1 MIEIEGKCATPVF
14 TNTLEASVPE
24 IDAGDGGRRMTKNP
38 KEINKT
44 ERILSIYHLLRF
56 CEEVSIQELENLLP
70 GCRKT
75 FSRDIALLK
84 SAGVQIRYSVRQ
96 KAFVCEEDKLMEP
109 DFPESKSGQRF
120 VEKLIRL
127 IITMSDI
134 SEEDCDQWYQEAFP
148 DISKRTMQRDFA
160 VLNAIGYQIKYER
173 EEFNM
178 HNAGCDLPPGH
189 YYCDRPYETYGL
201 TTFKKGI
208 F

>member
-1 MIEIEGKCATPVF
+1 M
-14 TNTLEASVPE
+14 PE
-24 IDAGDGGRRMTKNP
+24 KGADDGGGRMTKKP
-38 KEINKT
+38 KNINKT
-44 ERILSIYHLLRF
+44 ERILSIYHLLIF

-84 SAGVQIRYSVRQ
+84 SAGVQIRYSARQ
-96 KAFVCEEDKLMEP
+96 KAFVCEEHKLMEP
-109 DFPESKSGQRF
+109 DLPESKSGRRF

-127 IITMSDI
+127 TIIMRDI
-134 SEEDCDQWYQEAFP
+134 PDEDCDQWYQETFP
-148 DISKRTMQRDFA
+148 ERSKRTMQRDFV

-178 HNAGCDLPPGH
+178 HNAGCDLPSGH

-201 TTFKKGI
+201 TTFKERT